1 MLMRTDPFR
10 ELDRVAQQVLG
21 TAARPAAMPIDAYR
35 KGDEFVALFD
45 LPGLDADSI
54 NLTVE
59 RNVLTVHAERHRP
72 DDDDVELLIGE
83 RPHGTFS
90 RQLFLA
96 ETLDTERIAA
106 DYTDGVLRLRIP
118 VKEQAKPRRVD
129 IGGAALRADIDRG
142 QHASTTATASLSGP
156 APRET
161 RGRGSTVGHQS
172 GTPHG
177 RSARRRRPALH
188 RQPGRPD
195 AGHATSVRPSP
206 RHRRC
211 RDPRPLAGRST
222 PLQPDRD
229 RPHRRPRRPD
239 GRRHD
244 PRRSATDHRAGE
256 RDRRPAPTARH
267 PPIPTTAR

>member
-21 TAARPAAMPIDAYR
+21 TTARPAAMPIDAYR

-59 RNVLTVHAERHRP
+59 RNVLTVHAERRRP
-72 DDDDVELLIGE
+72 DAEEVELLIGE

-106 DYTDGVLRLRIP
+106 DYTDGVLRLMIP

-129 IGGAALRADIDRG
+129 IAAQRSERTSIEANSVDNGDREPVGAG
-142 QHASTTATASLSGP
+142 AT
-156 APRET
+156 
-161 RGRGSTVGHQS
+161 
-172 GTPHG
+172 
-177 RSARRRRPALH
+177 
-188 RQPGRPD
+188 
-195 AGHATSVRPSP
+195 
-206 RHRRC
+206 
-211 RDPRPLAGRST
+211 
-222 PLQPDRD
+222 
-229 RPHRRPRRPD
+229 
-239 GRRHD
+239 
-244 PRRSATDHRAGE
+244 
-256 RDRRPAPTARH
+256 
-267 PPIPTTAR
+267 

>member
-72 DDDDVELLIGE
+72 DADDVELLIGE

-129 IGGAALRADIDRG
+129 IGVQSSEPTSIEASSVDNGDRESVGAG
-142 QHASTTATASLSGP
+142 AT
-156 APRET
+156 
-161 RGRGSTVGHQS
+161 
-172 GTPHG
+172 
-177 RSARRRRPALH
+177 
-188 RQPGRPD
+188 
-195 AGHATSVRPSP
+195 
-206 RHRRC
+206 
-211 RDPRPLAGRST
+211 
-222 PLQPDRD
+222 
-229 RPHRRPRRPD
+229 
-239 GRRHD
+239 
-244 PRRSATDHRAGE
+244 
-256 RDRRPAPTARH
+256 
-267 PPIPTTAR
+267 